1 MILWRSN
8 FQFNHDDIENLIQNV
23 IGNYTISP
31 NIATSYFEDD
41 LYKRPEIS
49 FLKEYSEI
57 VSQFMKDLG
66 FFHRSNYAFDHWT
79 QVYLSDAKFGHRV
92 HDHWDACT
100 PLSWVHFIKPSRDP
114 CFYFLDSDGNKS
126 FPKQEKGDFIVFPSW
141 ALHAVKG
148 SVDRAVVAGNV
159 SISLFISAGDKNTD
173 VEYTVSEQGKEVGD
187 QILTKK
193 RDIDSYIDWSAFL

>member
-1 MILWRSN
+1 MAIN

-66 FFHRSNYAFDHWT
+66 FFLGRTMHLIIGH
-79 QVYLSDAKFGHRV
+79 KF
-92 HDHWDACT
+92 
-100 PLSWVHFIKPSRDP
+100 I
-114 CFYFLDSDGNKS
+114 FLMQNLV
-126 FPKQEKGDFIVFPSW
+126 IVFMIIGML
-141 ALHAVKG
+141 AHH
-148 SVDRAVVAGNV
+148 SVG
-159 SISLFISAGDKNTD
+159 FILLNHREIHVFT
-173 VEYTVSEQGKEVGD
+173 
-187 QILTKK
+187 
-193 RDIDSYIDWSAFL
+193 F